1 MACNGTADSKSFS
14 SECNREHALMSGQW
28 LHIVDPKD

>member
-1 MACNGTADSKSFS
+1 MACSGTADSKSFS
-14 SECNREHALMSGQW
+14 SEYNREHAPMHGQW